1 MSPIKT
7 INLLIYTSI
16 SLYKQFLYYENVC
29 INKTYILCAL
39 KLYNMFM
46 EKNKKPLNNIKVLD
60 LTHML
65 SGPYGSMILADLGCE
80 VIKIEPPQKGEGT
93 RRLLEND
100 PDYSHNGMGA
110 YFYTLNRNKKSVAI
124 DLKNKKGIEIFYKL
138 VSKADVV
145 LSNFSAGVTK
155 KLKID
160 FDALKRINPKII
172 TCTVSGFGET
182 GPNFQRPAF
191 DQIAQA
197 LGGGMSITGLS
208 AKDPMRAG
216 IPIGDLGG
224 GMFAVM
230 GIQAAIISRNE
241 TGFGQHVD
249 ISMLDCQISML
260 NYMATMHTM
269 SGIIPEP
276 IGNSHFVHMPYDT
289 FLTKDYPIVIAA
301 VGDQFWQR
309 LLKIFKDPELKNP
322 LYEKAFE
329 RQKDKEKIAAIMQ
342 KELSEETSQHW
353 LHELEKKSVP
363 CARVNNLKQAINDEQ
378 IQYRKMVVDVPHP
391 EGGSVKVPGNPIK
404 LSSITDEQFTS
415 PPLLGEHTKEILEDW
430 LDFKDEELIELDKQ
444 QIIDIK
450 K

>member
-1 MSPIKT
+1 MD
-7 INLLIYTSI
+7 
-16 SLYKQFLYYENVC
+16 
-29 INKTYILCAL
+29 
-39 KLYNMFM
+39 
-46 EKNKKPLNNIKVLD
+46 KNIKPLKNIKVLD

-80 VIKIEPPQKGEGT
+80 VIKIEPPKKGEGT

-124 DLKNKKGIEIFYKL
+124 DLKNQLGIEIFYELIK
-138 VSKADVV
+138 KADVV
-145 LSNFSAGVTK
+145 ISNFSAGVTK

-160 FDALKRINPKII
+160 FDTLKNFNPKII

-208 AKDPMRAG
+208 AQDPMRAG

-230 GIQAAIISRNE
+230 GIQAAIIARSE
-241 TGFGQHVD
+241 SGLGQHVD

-260 NYMATMHTM
+260 NYMATMHSM
-269 SGIIPEP
+269 SGLIPEP
-276 IGNSHFVHMPYDT
+276 IGNSHFVHMPYNT
-289 FLTKDYPIVIAA
+289 FRTKDFPIVIAA
-301 VGDQFWQR
+301 VGDQFWPR
-309 LLKIFKDPELKNP
+309 LLKIFKNPELKKSEF
-322 LYEKAFE
+322 EKAFE
-329 RQKDKEKIAAIMQ
+329 RQKNKEKIESILQ
-342 KELSEETSQHW
+342 KELLNESSEYW
-353 LHELEKKSVP
+353 LNELEKESVP
-363 CARVNNLKQAINDEQ
+363 CARVNNLEQAMNDEQ
-378 IQYRKMVVDVPHP
+378 IQYRNMLVDVIHP

-404 LSSITDEQFTS
+404 LSSVENEQFSS
-415 PPLLGEHTKEILEDW
+415 PPLLGEHTKEVLQKW
-430 LDFKDEELIELDKQ
+430 LNFSDEKLIKLDEQQVIEFKK
-444 QIIDIK
+444 
-450 K
+450 

>member
-1 MSPIKT
+1 M
-7 INLLIYTSI
+7 
-16 SLYKQFLYYENVC
+16 
-29 INKTYILCAL
+29 NKNI
-39 KLYNMFM
+39 
-46 EKNKKPLNNIKVLD
+46 KPLKNIKVLD

-80 VIKIEPPQKGEGT
+80 VIKIEPPKKGEGT

-124 DLKNKKGIEIFYKL
+124 DLKNQLGIEIFYELIK
-138 VSKADVV
+138 KADVV
-145 LSNFSAGVTK
+145 ISNFSAGVTK

-160 FDALKRINPKII
+160 FDTLKKFNPKII

-208 AKDPMRAG
+208 AQDPMRAG

-230 GIQAAIISRNE
+230 GIQAAIIARSE
-241 TGFGQHVD
+241 SGLGQHVD

-260 NYMATMHTM
+260 NYMATMHSM
-269 SGIIPEP
+269 SGLIPEP
-276 IGNSHFVHMPYDT
+276 IGNSHFVHMPYNT
-289 FLTKDYPIVIAA
+289 FRTKDFPIVIAA
-301 VGDQFWQR
+301 VGDQFWPR
-309 LLKIFKDPELKNP
+309 LLKIFKDPELKKSEF
-322 LYEKAFE
+322 EKAFE
-329 RQKDKEKIAAIMQ
+329 RQKNKEKIERILQ
-342 KELSEETSQHW
+342 KELLSESSEYW
-353 LHELEKKSVP
+353 LNELEKESVP
-363 CARVNNLKQAINDEQ
+363 CARVNNLEQAMNDEQ
-378 IQYRKMVVDVPHP
+378 IQYRNMLVDVIHP

-404 LSSITDEQFTS
+404 LSSVENEQFSS
-415 PPLLGEHTKEILEDW
+415 PPLLGEHTEEVLQKW
-430 LDFKDEELIELDKQ
+430 LNFSDEKLIELDEQ
-444 QIIDIK
+444 QVIEFK